1 MTRMKDRIVFFLSYL
16 KRRFIKLLML
26 FLFFAIFSLSL
37 ALYHIT
43 IEAVIYPAVL
53 CIVLF
58 IAYIILSSRTAY
70 KKHMHLTSLTS
81 LPDDVVDRLSVYT
94 AQDDED
100 YRAIIEQLMAQ
111 CDTLRTEMLKKESD
125 GNDYYTMWV
134 HQIKIPIAAMKLRL
148 QNKDDELS
156 RSLSEELQRIE
167 SYTDMVLTYQR
178 LDSESTD
185 YVFAEYALENIVKP
199 VIKKF
204 ASQFIRRRI
213 RVSFIPPSPDSAVIL
228 TDAKW
233 LSFVLE
239 QLISNSL
246 KYTPDGGLI
255 EIDCSSRQR
264 IAVRDNGI
272 GIPEHDIPRIFERGF
287 TGNAGRSGASSS
299 GIGLYLTQRI
309 CDSLGY
315 GIKVESKV
323 GEGTAVTLDVSCGE
337 RIHE

>member
-1 MTRMKDRIVFFLSYL
+1 MKERFVFFLSYL
-16 KRRFIKLLML
+16 NRRIMKLLML
-26 FLFFAIFSLSL
+26 FVFFAIFSLSL

-58 IAYIILSSRTAY
+58 IVYIIVSSMAAY
-70 KKHMHLTSLTS
+70 KKHVHLASLTS
-81 LPDDVVDRLSVYT
+81 LPDDILDRLAVYT

-100 YRAIIEQLMAQ
+100 YRAIIEQLITQ
-111 CDTLRTEMLKKESD
+111 CDSLRTEMLKKESD

-134 HQIKIPIAAMKLRL
+134 HQIKVPIAAMKLRL
-148 QNKDDELS
+148 QNEDDELS
-156 RSLSEELQRIE
+156 RALSDELQRIE

-178 LDSESTD
+178 LDSSSTD
-185 YVFAEYALENIVKP
+185 YVFAEYATDSIVKP
-199 VIKKF
+199 AIKKF

-213 RVSFIPPSPDSAVIL
+213 RVSFIAPPSGSTAIL

-246 KYTPDGGLI
+246 KYTPDGGLV
-255 EIDCSSRQR
+255 EIDCSSPRK
-264 IAVRDNGI
+264 ITVRDNGI
-272 GIPEHDIPRIFERGF
+272 GIPEHDLPRIFERGF

-299 GIGLYLTQRI
+299 GIGLYLTKRI

-315 GIKVESKV
+315 AITVDSKV
-323 GEGTAVTLDVSCGE
+323 GVGTAVTLDVSCGE